1 MNFALVLSFK
11 IYLIYHQ
18 VIFIPLR
25 QEIHEEETIMWK
37 ISSKPILCTI
47 GVGRRQS
54 HIGSK
59 RGKSPLRNFQLL
71 LLSSSSPSIGNIL
84 FKLSVFLFSR
94 PVGTFT
100 NKVGLI
106 CLLIAIGLMYV
117 PKVIGSKSPLSPIG
131 LMQLAKI
138 SGENSHCPHM
148 FGRAWQ
154 FELGRGVI
162 LNWHKGR
169 K

>member
-1 MNFALVLSFK
+1 M
-11 IYLIYHQ
+11 YLIYHQ

-25 QEIHEEETIMWK
+25 QENSRRRNHNMEN
-37 ISSKPILCTI
+37 SSKPTLCTI

-94 PVGTFT
+94 PVGTFL
-100 NKVGLI
+100 NQVGLI
-106 CLLIAIGLMYV
+106 CPLIAIGLMYLL
-117 PKVIGSKSPLSPIG
+117 KVCGSKSPLSQIG
-131 LMQLAKI
+131 LMHSSKSKWGQI
-138 SGENSHCPHM
+138 PNVPSM
-148 FGRAWQ
+148 FRRAWQ

-162 LNWHKGR
+162 LN
-169 K
+169 

>member
-1 MNFALVLSFK
+1 M
-11 IYLIYHQ
+11 IYHQ

-25 QEIHEEETIMWK
+25 QENSRRRKTHNMK
-37 ISSKPILCTI
+37 NSSKPTLCTI

-94 PVGTFT
+94 PVGTFL
-100 NKVGLI
+100 NQVGLI
-106 CLLIAIGLMYV
+106 CPLIAIGFMYLL
-117 PKVIGSKSPLSPIG
+117 KVCGSKFPLSQVG
-131 LMQLAKI
+131 LIKVLIEK
-138 SGENSHCPHM
+138 SRGEVSLIEN
-148 FGRAWQ
+148 
-154 FELGRGVI
+154 
-162 LNWHKGR
+162 
-169 K
+169 